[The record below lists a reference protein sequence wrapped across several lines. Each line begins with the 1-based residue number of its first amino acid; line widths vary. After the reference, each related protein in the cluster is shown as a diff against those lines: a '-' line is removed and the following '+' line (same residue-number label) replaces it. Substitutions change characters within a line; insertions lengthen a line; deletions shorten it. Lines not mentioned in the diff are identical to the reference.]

1 MFKFIT
7 RFFNGEKKMLEE
19 PTIATSGQSVGDVP
33 NGEPTMSNSEAA
45 RQIQEAAELANK
57 SPLGIIPGQINRKQP
72 QRPVPRQQGP
82 VAQYNN
88 YQQPPVNNVQR
99 VAPAQMVA
107 QPLPQPQAPQPI
119 PPQPQPMPQQPMQQ
133 QPYYPPQPQYYPQQ
147 GYPQQGYPQPQYYP
161 QQQMQMQPVPQVP
174 QMSDGFGAP
183 FSEMYVT
190 SDQNYECYIDL
201 PGVNPSDIKVK
212 VVQNSLEV
220 SGVRKLH
227 SESPTA
233 GKKNKRIKVLAAQSS
248 VPAYLLN
255 HFKFTF
261 PFAKPVDEDN
271 VKAAFENGQ
280 LHVTI
285 AILSSEKG
293 VCVSVSI

>member
-1 MFKFIT
+1 M
-7 RFFNGEKKMLEE
+7 EEE
-19 PTIATSGQSVGDVP
+19 PTLAMSGQSVCDVP
-33 NGEPTMSNSEAA
+33 NGAPTMSNNEAA
-45 RQIQEAAELANK
+45 RQVQEMAEMANRNA
-57 SPLGIIPGQINRKQP
+57 LGVIPGQVNRKQP
-72 QRPVPRQQGP
+72 QRPAPRQQGP

-88 YQQPPVNNVQR
+88 YQQPPVNQVQR
-99 VAPAQMVA
+99 VAPTQMVA
-107 QPLPQPQAPQPI
+107 QPLPQQPQQTVPP
-119 PPQPQPMPQQPMQQ
+119 PPQPQPQYYQ
-133 QPYYPPQPQYYPQQ
+133 QPYYQPQPQQYPPA
-147 GYPQQGYPQPQYYP
+147 GYYYP
-161 QQQMQMQPVPQVP
+161 QQQPMPMQPMQQMPPVQQAP

-190 SDQNYECYIDL
+190 SDQVYECYIDL
-201 PGVNPSDIKVK
+201 PGVPQSDLKVR

-227 SESPTA
+227 SDAPSV

-271 VKAAFENGQ
+271 VKAVLENGQ

-285 AILSSEKG
+285 NILSSEKG
-293 VCVSVSI
+293 VNVAVGI

>member
-1 MFKFIT
+1 MFNFIKKL
-7 RFFNGEKKMLEE
+7 FNGGKNMVDE
-19 PTIATSGQSVGDVP
+19 PSIAMSGQAISDVP

-57 SPLGIIPGQINRKQP
+57 NPLGIIPGQVNRKQQ
-72 QRPVPRQQGP
+72 QRPVPRQNGP

-88 YQQPPVNNVQR
+88 YQQPPVNQVQR

-107 QPLPQPQAPQPI
+107 QPLPQQ
-119 PPQPQPMPQQPMQQ
+119 PQQPQ
-133 QPYYPPQPQYYPQQ
+133 QPLPPPQPQYYQ
-147 GYPQQGYPQPQYYP
+147 YPQYAQQPQPQVPPPGYYYP
-161 QQQMQMQPVPQVP
+161 QQQPMPMQPMQPVPQAP
-174 QMSDGFGAP
+174 QMSDNFGAP

-190 SDQNYECYIDL
+190 SDQVYECYIDL
-201 PGVNPSDIKVK
+201 PGVPQSDLKVR

-220 SGVRKLH
+220 SGVRRLH
-227 SESPTA
+227 SEAPAA

-271 VKAAFENGQ
+271 VKAVLENGQ

-285 AILSSEKG
+285 NILSSEKG
-293 VCVSVSI
+293 VNVNIGI

>member
-1 MFKFIT
+1 MV
-7 RFFNGEKKMLEE
+7 NEE
-19 PTIATSGQSVGDVP
+19 PSIAMSGQSVGDVP
-33 NGEPTMSNSEAA
+33 NGEPTMSNNEAT
-45 RQIQEAAELANK
+45 RQVQEMAEMANK
-57 SPLGIIPGQINRKQP
+57 NALGVIPGQVNRKQ
-72 QRPVPRQQGP
+72 QRQLQRHNGP

-88 YQQPPVNNVQR
+88 YQQPPVNHVQR

-107 QPLPQPQAPQPI
+107 QPLPQQT
-119 PPQPQPMPQQPMQQ
+119 QQPVPPPSQ
-133 QPYYPPQPQYYPQQ
+133 PQPQYYQQQYYQPQQ
-147 GYPQQGYPQPQYYP
+147 QQYPPAGYYYP
-161 QQQMQMQPVPQVP
+161 QQQPMPMQPMQQMQPVQQAP
-174 QMSDGFGAP
+174 QMTDGFGAP

-190 SDQNYECYIDL
+190 SDQVYECYIDL
-201 PGVNPSDIKVK
+201 PGVVPSDLKVR

-227 SESPTA
+227 SDSPSA

-255 HFKFTF
+255 RFKFTF

-271 VKAAFENGQ
+271 VKAVLENGQ

-285 AILSSEKG
+285 NILSSEKG
-293 VCVSVSI
+293 VNVAVGI

>member
-1 MFKFIT
+1 MFNFIKKI
-7 RFFNGEKKMLEE
+7 FNGGKNMVNDE
-19 PTIATSGQSVGDVP
+19 PSIAMSGQSVGDVP
-33 NGEPTMSNSEAA
+33 NGEPTMSNSEAS
-45 RQIQEAAELANK
+45 RQVQEMAEMANRNA
-57 SPLGIIPGQINRKQP
+57 LGVIPGQVNRKQQ

-88 YQQPPVNNVQR
+88 YQQPPVNQVQR

-107 QPLPQPQAPQPI
+107 QPLPQ
-119 PPQPQPMPQQPMQQ
+119 QPQPPVPQ
-133 QPYYPPQPQYYPQQ
+133 PQPQYYQ
-147 GYPQQGYPQPQYYP
+147 YPQYAQQPQPVPPPGYYYP
-161 QQQMQMQPVPQVP
+161 QQQPIPMQPMQPMQPVQQVP

-190 SDQNYECYIDL
+190 SDQVYECYIDL
-201 PGVNPSDIKVK
+201 PGVPQSDLKVR

-227 SESPTA
+227 SDAPSA

-271 VKAAFENGQ
+271 VKAVLENGQ

-285 AILSSEKG
+285 NILSSEKG
-293 VCVSVSI
+293 VNVTVGI

>member
-1 MFKFIT
+1 
-7 RFFNGEKKMLEE
+7 MLHDE
-19 PTIATSGQSVGDVP
+19 PTIATSGQSISDVP

-57 SPLGIIPGQINRKQP
+57 SPLGIIPGQVNRKQP
-72 QRPVPRQQGP
+72 QQQRPMTKQQGP

-119 PPQPQPMPQQPMQQ
+119 PQQPVQPPPPQYYQQPQQ
-133 QPYYPPQPQYYPQQ
+133 YYPPQ
-147 GYPQQGYPQPQYYP
+147 GYPQQGYPQQPYYQPQMP
-161 QQQMQMQPVPQVP
+161 MAPMQPVPQAPQAP

-190 SDQNYECYIDL
+190 SDQVYECYIDL
-201 PGVNPSDIKVK
+201 PGIPQSDLKVR

-227 SESPTA
+227 SDAPSA

-271 VKAAFENGQ
+271 VKAVLENGQ

-285 AILSSEKG
+285 NILYSEKG
-293 VCVSVSI
+293 VNVNIGI

>member
-1 MFKFIT
+1 MFNFIKKI
-7 RFFNGEKKMLEE
+7 FNGGKNMVDE
-19 PTIATSGQSVGDVP
+19 PSIAMSGQAVSDVP
-33 NGEPTMSNSEAA
+33 NGEPTMSNSEAS
-45 RQIQEAAELANK
+45 RQVQEMAEMANRNA
-57 SPLGIIPGQINRKQP
+57 LGVIPGQVNRKQP
-72 QRPVPRQQGP
+72 QRPTPRQQGP

-88 YQQPPVNNVQR
+88 YQQPPVNQVQR

-107 QPLPQPQAPQPI
+107 QPLPQPQYY
-119 PPQPQPMPQQPMQQ
+119 Q
-133 QPYYPPQPQYYPQQ
+133 QPYYQPQQQQYPPP
-147 GYPQQGYPQPQYYP
+147 GYYYP
-161 QQQMQMQPVPQVP
+161 QQQPMPMQQMQPMQPVQQAP

-190 SDQNYECYIDL
+190 SDQVYECYIDL
-201 PGVNPSDIKVK
+201 PGVPQSDLKVR

-227 SESPTA
+227 SDAPSA

-271 VKAAFENGQ
+271 VKAVLENGQ

-285 AILSSEKG
+285 NILSSEKG
-293 VCVSVSI
+293 VNVAVGI

>member
-1 MFKFIT
+1 M
-7 RFFNGEKKMLEE
+7 EEE
-19 PTIATSGQSVGDVP
+19 PTLAMSGQSVSDVP
-33 NGEPTMSNSEAA
+33 NGAPTMSNNEAA
-45 RQIQEAAELANK
+45 RQVQEIAEMANK
-57 SPLGIIPGQINRKQP
+57 NALGVIPGQVNRKQP

-88 YQQPPVNNVQR
+88 YQQPPVNQVQR

-107 QPLPQPQAPQPI
+107 QPLPQQTVPQP
-119 PPQPQPMPQQPMQQ
+119 PPQ
-133 QPYYPPQPQYYPQQ
+133 QPQYYQQQYYQPQQ
-147 GYPQQGYPQPQYYP
+147 QQYPPAGYYYP
-161 QQQMQMQPVPQVP
+161 QQQPMPMQPMQPIPPVQQAP

-190 SDQNYECYIDL
+190 SDQVYECYIDL
-201 PGVNPSDIKVK
+201 PGVVPSDLKVR

-227 SESPTA
+227 SDSPSA

-255 HFKFTF
+255 RFKFTF

-271 VKAAFENGQ
+271 VKAVLENGQ

-285 AILSSEKG
+285 NILSSEKG
-293 VCVSVSI
+293 VNVAVGI

>member
-1 MFKFIT
+1 MVNDEST
-7 RFFNGEKKMLEE
+7 VAL
-19 PTIATSGQSVGDVP
+19 SGQSISDVP
-33 NGEPTMSNSEAA
+33 NGEPTMSNSEAT
-45 RQIQEAAELANK
+45 RQVQEAAELANK
-57 SPLGIIPGQINRKQP
+57 SALGIIPGQVNRKQQ
-72 QRPVPRQQGP
+72 QRPMPRQQGP
-82 VAQYNN
+82 VAQYNS

-107 QPLPQPQAPQPI
+107 QPLPQQTVPTQ
-119 PPQPQPMPQQPMQQ
+119 
-133 QPYYPPQPQYYPQQ
+133 QPQYYQHPQ
-147 GYPQQGYPQPQYYP
+147 YCQQPQPLPNTGYYYQQP
-161 QQQMQMQPVPQVP
+161 QQQQMPMAPMVPMAPIPSIPQAP

-190 SDQNYECYIDL
+190 SDQVYECFIDL
-201 PGVNPSDIKVK
+201 PGVARNDLKVR
-212 VVQNSLEV
+212 VVHNSLEV

-227 SESPTA
+227 SESPA
-233 GKKNKRIKVLAAQSS
+233 SGKKKRIKVLAAQSS

-271 VKAAFENGQ
+271 VKADLENGQ

-285 AILSSEKG
+285 NILSSEKG
-293 VCVSVSI
+293 VNVSIGI

>member
-1 MFKFIT
+1 
-7 RFFNGEKKMLEE
+7 MLHDE
-19 PTIATSGQSVGDVP
+19 PTIATSGQSISDVP

-57 SPLGIIPGQINRKQP
+57 SPLGIIPGQVNRKQP
-72 QRPVPRQQGP
+72 QQRPMPRQQGP

-107 QPLPQPQAPQPI
+107 QPLPQPQ
-119 PPQPQPMPQQPMQQ
+119 PPQPVPQQPVPQQ
-133 QPYYPPQPQYYPQQ
+133 PVPPPQPPYYPPPQQYYPPQGYPPQ
-147 GYPQQGYPQPQYYP
+147 GYPQQPYYQPQMP
-161 QQQMQMQPVPQVP
+161 MAPMQPVPQAP

-190 SDQNYECYIDL
+190 SDQAYECYIDL
-201 PGVNPSDIKVK
+201 PGVSPDDIKVK

-227 SESPTA
+227 SESPSA

-248 VPAYLLN
+248 VPSYLLN

-261 PFAKPVDEDN
+261 PFAKPVDEAN
-271 VKAAFENGQ
+271 VKAVVENGQ

-285 AILSSEKG
+285 AILSSAKG
-293 VCVSVSI
+293 VNVTVSI

>member
-1 MFKFIT
+1 MFDFIKNI
-7 RFFNGEKKMLEE
+7 FNGGKNMVNDE
-19 PTIATSGQSVGDVP
+19 PSISMSGQSVGDVP
-33 NGEPTMSNSEAA
+33 NGEPTMSNNEAA
-45 RQIQEAAELANK
+45 RQVQEMAEMANRNA
-57 SPLGIIPGQINRKQP
+57 LGVIPGQVNRKQ
-72 QRPVPRQQGP
+72 QRQIPRQNGP

-88 YQQPPVNNVQR
+88 YQQPPVNQVQR

-107 QPLPQPQAPQPI
+107 PPL
-119 PPQPQPMPQQPMQQ
+119 QQ
-133 QPYYPPQPQYYPQQ
+133 QPQHPVPPPPPPQPQYYQQPYYRPQQ
-147 GYPQQGYPQPQYYP
+147 YSPADYYYP
-161 QQQMQMQPVPQVP
+161 QQQPMSMPMQPMQPMPPVQQTP

-190 SDQNYECYIDL
+190 SDQVYECYIDL
-201 PGVNPSDIKVK
+201 PGVAQSDLKVR

-227 SESPTA
+227 SDSPSA
-233 GKKNKRIKVLAAQSS
+233 GKKNRRIKVLAAQSS
-248 VPAYLLN
+248 IPAYLLN

-271 VKAAFENGQ
+271 VKAVLENGQ

-285 AILSSEKG
+285 NILSSEKG
-293 VCVSVSI
+293 VNVAVGI

>member
-1 MFKFIT
+1 MFNFIKKI
-7 RFFNGEKKMLEE
+7 FNGGKNMVDE
-19 PTIATSGQSVGDVP
+19 PSIAMSGQSVGDVP
-33 NGEPTMSNSEAA
+33 NGEPTMSNTEAS
-45 RQIQEAAELANK
+45 RQVQEMAEMANRNA
-57 SPLGIIPGQINRKQP
+57 LGVIPGQVNRKQP
-72 QRPVPRQQGP
+72 QRQVPRQNGP

-88 YQQPPVNNVQR
+88 YQQPPVNQVQR

-107 QPLPQPQAPQPI
+107 QPLPQQQQQPVPP
-119 PPQPQPMPQQPMQQ
+119 PPQPQPQPQYYQQPYYQPQQ
-133 QPYYPPQPQYYPQQ
+133 QPYPPA
-147 GYPQQGYPQPQYYP
+147 GYYYP
-161 QQQMQMQPVPQVP
+161 QQQPMPPMQPMQPVQQAP

-190 SDQNYECYIDL
+190 SDQVYECYIDL
-201 PGVNPSDIKVK
+201 PGVPQSDLKVR

-227 SESPTA
+227 SDAPSA

-271 VKAAFENGQ
+271 VKAVLENGQ

-285 AILSSEKG
+285 NILSSEKG
-293 VCVSVSI
+293 VNVAVGI

>member
-1 MFKFIT
+1 M
-7 RFFNGEKKMLEE
+7 EEE
-19 PTIATSGQSVGDVP
+19 PTLAMSGQSVGDVP
-33 NGEPTMSNSEAA
+33 NGAPTMSNNEAA
-45 RQIQEAAELANK
+45 RQVQEMAEMANRNA
-57 SPLGIIPGQINRKQP
+57 LGVIPGQVNRKQP
-72 QRPVPRQQGP
+72 QRPAPRPNGP
-82 VAQYNN
+82 VTQYNN
-88 YQQPPVNNVQR
+88 YQQPPVNQVQR

-107 QPLPQPQAPQPI
+107 QPLPQQPQQPVPP
-119 PPQPQPMPQQPMQQ
+119 PPQPQPQPQYYQ
-133 QPYYPPQPQYYPQQ
+133 QPYYPPQQQQYPPA
-147 GYPQQGYPQPQYYP
+147 GYYYP
-161 QQQMQMQPVPQVP
+161 QQQPMPPMQPMQPVQQAP

-190 SDQNYECYIDL
+190 SDQVYECYIDL
-201 PGVNPSDIKVK
+201 PGVPQSDLKVR

-227 SESPTA
+227 SDAPSA

-271 VKAAFENGQ
+271 VKAVLENGQ

-285 AILSSEKG
+285 NILSSEKG
-293 VCVSVSI
+293 VNVAVGI

>member
-1 MFKFIT
+1 MFNFIKKI
-7 RFFNGEKKMLEE
+7 FNGGKNMVNDE
-19 PTIATSGQSVGDVP
+19 PSIAMSGQSVGDVP
-33 NGEPTMSNSEAA
+33 NGEPTMSNSEAS
-45 RQIQEAAELANK
+45 RQVQEMAEMANRNA
-57 SPLGIIPGQINRKQP
+57 LGVIPGQVNRKQQ

-88 YQQPPVNNVQR
+88 YQQPPVNQVQR

-107 QPLPQPQAPQPI
+107 QPLPQPQAPQP
-119 PPQPQPMPQQPMQQ
+119 MPQ
-133 QPYYPPQPQYYPQQ
+133 QPYYPPQQPYYPPQ
-147 GYPQQGYPQPQYYP
+147 GYPQQGYPQQPYYP
-161 QQQMQMQPVPQVP
+161 QQPMPMPMQPAPQAP

-190 SDQNYECYIDL
+190 SDQVYECYIDL
-201 PGVNPSDIKVK
+201 PGVPQSDLKVR

-227 SESPTA
+227 SDAPSA

-271 VKAAFENGQ
+271 VKAVLENGQ

-285 AILSSEKG
+285 NILSSEKG
-293 VCVSVSI
+293 VNVAVGI

>member
-7 RFFNGEKKMLEE
+7 RFFNGDKKMLEE

-107 QPLPQPQAPQPI
+107 QPLPQPHTPQPI
-119 PPQPQPMPQQPMQQ
+119 PQQPV
-133 QPYYPPQPQYYPQQ
+133 PPPPQQYYPQPQQYYPPQ
-147 GYPQQGYPQPQYYP
+147 GYPQQGYPQQPYYQPQMP
-161 QQQMQMQPVPQVP
+161 MAPMQPVQQAP

-190 SDQNYECYIDL
+190 SDQAYECYIDL

-227 SESPTA
+227 SESPAA

-248 VPAYLLN
+248 VPSYLLN

-271 VKAAFENGQ
+271 VKATVENGQ

-285 AILSSEKG
+285 AILSSAKG
-293 VCVSVSI
+293 VNVSVSI

>member
-1 MFKFIT
+1 MV
-7 RFFNGEKKMLEE
+7 NDE
-19 PTIATSGQSVGDVP
+19 PSIAMSGQSVGDVP
-33 NGEPTMSNSEAA
+33 NGEPTMSNNEVA
-45 RQIQEAAELANK
+45 RQVQEMAEMANRNA
-57 SPLGIIPGQINRKQP
+57 LGVIPGQVNRKP
-72 QRPVPRQQGP
+72 QRQIPRQNGP

-88 YQQPPVNNVQR
+88 YQQPPVNQVQR

-107 QPLPQPQAPQPI
+107 QPLPQQQQQPVPP
-119 PPQPQPMPQQPMQQ
+119 PPQPHPQYYQQQYYHPQQPC
-133 QPYYPPQPQYYPQQ
+133 PPA
-147 GYPQQGYPQPQYYP
+147 GYYYP
-161 QQQMQMQPVPQVP
+161 QQQPMPMPPMQQMQPVQQAP

-183 FSEMYVT
+183 FSEMYIT
-190 SDQNYECYIDL
+190 SDQVYECYIDL
-201 PGVNPSDIKVK
+201 PGVAQGDLKVR

-227 SESPTA
+227 SDSPSA
-233 GKKNKRIKVLAAQSS
+233 GKKNKRIKVIAAQSS

-271 VKAAFENGQ
+271 VKAVLENGQ

-285 AILSSEKG
+285 NIMSSEKG
-293 VCVSVSI
+293 VNVAIGI

>member
-1 MFKFIT
+1 
-7 RFFNGEKKMLEE
+7 MLEE

-57 SPLGIIPGQINRKQP
+57 SPLGIIPGQVNRKQP

-107 QPLPQPQAPQPI
+107 QPLPQPQAPQPM
-119 PPQPQPMPQQPMQQ
+119 PPQPQPMPQQP
-133 QPYYPPQPQYYPQQ
+133 YYPPQQQYYPPQ
-147 GYPQQGYPQPQYYP
+147 GYPQQGYPQQPYYP
-161 QQQMQMQPVPQVP
+161 QQPMPMPMQPAPQAP
-174 QMSDGFGAP
+174 QMNDGFGAP

-190 SDQNYECYIDL
+190 NEQNYECYIDL
-201 PGVNPSDIKVK
+201 PGVNPNDIKVR

-227 SESPTA
+227 SEAPAA

-255 HFKFTF
+255 HFKFVF

-271 VKAAFENGQ
+271 VKGVVENGQ

-293 VCVSVSI
+293 VNVAINI

>member
-1 MFKFIT
+1 M
-7 RFFNGEKKMLEE
+7 
-19 PTIATSGQSVGDVP
+19 SGQSVGDVP
-33 NGEPTMSNSEAA
+33 NGEPTMSNNEAT
-45 RQIQEAAELANK
+45 RQVQEMAEMANRNAI
-57 SPLGIIPGQINRKQP
+57 GVIPGQINRKQ
-72 QRPVPRQQGP
+72 QRQLQRHNGP

-88 YQQPPVNNVQR
+88 YQQPPVNHVQR

-107 QPLPQPQAPQPI
+107 QPLPQQPQQPVPP
-119 PPQPQPMPQQPMQQ
+119 PPQPQPQYYQQQYYQPQQQQ
-133 QPYYPPQPQYYPQQ
+133 YPPA
-147 GYPQQGYPQPQYYP
+147 GYYYP
-161 QQQMQMQPVPQVP
+161 QQQPMPMQPMQQMQPVQQAP
-174 QMSDGFGAP
+174 QMSDSFGAP

-190 SDQNYECYIDL
+190 SDQVYECYIDL
-201 PGVNPSDIKVK
+201 PGVVPSDLKVR

-227 SESPTA
+227 SDSPSA

-255 HFKFTF
+255 RFKFTF

-271 VKAAFENGQ
+271 VKAVLENGQ

-285 AILSSEKG
+285 NILSSEKG
-293 VCVSVSI
+293 VNVAVGI

>member
-1 MFKFIT
+1 MVD
-7 RFFNGEKKMLEE
+7 E
-19 PTIATSGQSVGDVP
+19 PSIAMSGQSVGDVP
-33 NGEPTMSNSEAA
+33 NGEPTMSNTEAS
-45 RQIQEAAELANK
+45 RQVQEMAEMANRNA
-57 SPLGIIPGQINRKQP
+57 LGVIPGQVNRKQP
-72 QRPVPRQQGP
+72 QRQVPRQNGP

-88 YQQPPVNNVQR
+88 YQQPPVNQVQR

-107 QPLPQPQAPQPI
+107 QPLPQQPQQPVPP
-119 PPQPQPMPQQPMQQ
+119 PPQPQPQPQYYQ
-133 QPYYPPQPQYYPQQ
+133 QPYYPPQQQQYPPA
-147 GYPQQGYPQPQYYP
+147 GYYYP
-161 QQQMQMQPVPQVP
+161 QQQPMPPMQQMQPVQQAP

-190 SDQNYECYIDL
+190 SDQVYECYIDL
-201 PGVNPSDIKVK
+201 PGVPQSDLKVR

-227 SESPTA
+227 SDAPSA

-271 VKAAFENGQ
+271 VKAVLENGQ

-285 AILSSEKG
+285 NILSSEKG
-293 VCVSVSI
+293 VNVAVGI

>member
-1 MFKFIT
+1 MFNFIKKL
-7 RFFNGEKKMLEE
+7 FNGGKNMVDE
-19 PTIATSGQSVGDVP
+19 PSIAMSGQAISDVP

-57 SPLGIIPGQINRKQP
+57 NPLVIIPGQVNRKQQ
-72 QRPVPRQQGP
+72 QRPVPRQNGP

-88 YQQPPVNNVQR
+88 YQQPPVNQVQR

-107 QPLPQPQAPQPI
+107 QPLPQQ
-119 PPQPQPMPQQPMQQ
+119 PQQPQ
-133 QPYYPPQPQYYPQQ
+133 QPLPPPQPQYYQ
-147 GYPQQGYPQPQYYP
+147 YPQYAQQPQPQVPPSGYYYP
-161 QQQMQMQPVPQVP
+161 QQQPMPMQPMQPVPQAP
-174 QMSDGFGAP
+174 QMSDNFGAP

-190 SDQNYECYIDL
+190 SDQVYECYIDL
-201 PGVNPSDIKVK
+201 PGVPQSDLKVR

-220 SGVRKLH
+220 SGVRRLH
-227 SESPTA
+227 SEAPAA

-271 VKAAFENGQ
+271 VKAVLENGQ

-285 AILSSEKG
+285 NILSSEKG
-293 VCVSVSI
+293 VNVNIGI

>member
-1 MFKFIT
+1 MFNFIKKI
-7 RFFNGEKKMLEE
+7 FNGGKNMVNDE
-19 PTIATSGQSVGDVP
+19 PSIAMSGQSVGDVP
-33 NGEPTMSNSEAA
+33 NGEPTMSNTEAS
-45 RQIQEAAELANK
+45 RQVQEMAEMANRNA
-57 SPLGIIPGQINRKQP
+57 LGVIPGQVNRKQP
-72 QRPVPRQQGP
+72 QRQVPRQNGP

-88 YQQPPVNNVQR
+88 YQQPPVNQVQR

-107 QPLPQPQAPQPI
+107 QPLPQQPQQPVPP
-119 PPQPQPMPQQPMQQ
+119 PPQPQPQPQYYQ
-133 QPYYPPQPQYYPQQ
+133 QPYYQPQQQQYPPA
-147 GYPQQGYPQPQYYP
+147 GYYYP
-161 QQQMQMQPVPQVP
+161 QQQPIPMQPMQQMQPVQQAP
-174 QMSDGFGAP
+174 QMTDGFGAP

-190 SDQNYECYIDL
+190 SDQVYECYIDL
-201 PGVNPSDIKVK
+201 PGVPQSDLKVR

-227 SESPTA
+227 SDAPSA

-271 VKAAFENGQ
+271 VKAVLENGQ

-285 AILSSEKG
+285 NILSSEKG
-293 VCVSVSI
+293 VNVAVGI

>member
-1 MFKFIT
+1 
-7 RFFNGEKKMLEE
+7 MLEE

-119 PPQPQPMPQQPMQQ
+119 PQQPV
-133 QPYYPPQPQYYPQQ
+133 PPPQQYYPQPQQYYPPQ
-147 GYPQQGYPQPQYYP
+147 GYPQQGYPQQPYYQPQMP
-161 QQQMQMQPVPQVP
+161 MPQMQPVPQAP

-190 SDQNYECYIDL
+190 SDQAYECYIDL

-227 SESPTA
+227 SESPAA

-248 VPAYLLN
+248 VPSYLLN

-271 VKAAFENGQ
+271 VKATVENGQ

-285 AILSSEKG
+285 AILSSAKG
-293 VCVSVSI
+293 VNVSVSI

>member
-1 MFKFIT
+1 MVD
-7 RFFNGEKKMLEE
+7 E
-19 PTIATSGQSVGDVP
+19 PSIAMSGQSVGDVP
-33 NGEPTMSNSEAA
+33 NGEPTMSNTEAS
-45 RQIQEAAELANK
+45 RQVQEMAEMANRNA
-57 SPLGIIPGQINRKQP
+57 LGVIPGQVNRKQP
-72 QRPVPRQQGP
+72 QRQVPRQNGP

-88 YQQPPVNNVQR
+88 YQQPPVNQVQR

-107 QPLPQPQAPQPI
+107 QPLPQQPQQPVPP
-119 PPQPQPMPQQPMQQ
+119 PPQPQPQPQYYQ
-133 QPYYPPQPQYYPQQ
+133 QPYYPPQQQQYPPA
-147 GYPQQGYPQPQYYP
+147 GYYYP
-161 QQQMQMQPVPQVP
+161 QQQPMPPMQPMQPVQQAP

-190 SDQNYECYIDL
+190 SDQVYECYIDL
-201 PGVNPSDIKVK
+201 PGVPQSDLKVR

-227 SESPTA
+227 SDAPSA

-271 VKAAFENGQ
+271 VKAVLENGQ

-285 AILSSEKG
+285 NILSSEKG
-293 VCVSVSI
+293 VNVAVGI